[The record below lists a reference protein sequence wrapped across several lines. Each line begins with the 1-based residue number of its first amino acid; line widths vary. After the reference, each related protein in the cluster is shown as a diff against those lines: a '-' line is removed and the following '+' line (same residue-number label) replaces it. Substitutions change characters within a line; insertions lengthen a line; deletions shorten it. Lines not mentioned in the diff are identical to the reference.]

1 MLGVKIEGALEHSL
15 GSQTFT
21 FPFSAFPAHYCNEEM
36 PCKRVRYR
44 HDGNVTAL
52 RAEIDFIL
60 LCQSFYKEF
69 IKNVKRASSLKS
81 EPLRKIRYRDDKI
94 TKKSITK
101 KKAPC
106 GIYTKTN
113 PCYKFF

>member
-1 MLGVKIEGALEHSL
+1 
-15 GSQTFT
+15 
-21 FPFSAFPAHYCNEEM
+21 M

-69 IKNVKRASSLKS
+69 IKNVKKASSLKS